1 MPTFLE
7 LLSARVPLSLLS
19 CSRSTSS
26 VVDIAR
32 RHWRRAGD
40 KLVVPHTFPWI
51 KRATEQRAAARF
63 PLLSVPRHATQ
74 REVHALR
81 TLASTLS
88 APGGRPMLRPEALPS
103 YYQWPPSLRHVRLLT
118 ALHVQLLMGLSGV
131 LAPIHI
137 VVCTVRSVSVLPILM
152 LLIVSLSLLVVPL
165 NVWTAAGVSARYRV
179 FASRGKFTL
188 APPTLTT
195 RLRRVPLPLSCKTP

>member
-1 MPTFLE
+1 
-7 LLSARVPLSLLS
+7 
-19 CSRSTSS
+19 
-26 VVDIAR
+26 
-32 RHWRRAGD
+32 
-40 KLVVPHTFPWI
+40 
-51 KRATEQRAAARF
+51 
-63 PLLSVPRHATQ
+63 
-74 REVHALR
+74 
-81 TLASTLS
+81 
-88 APGGRPMLRPEALPS
+88 MLRPEALPS

-179 FASRGKFTL
+179 FASRRKFTL
-188 APPTLTT
+188 APPTL
-195 RLRRVPLPLSCKTP
+195 RLLSTPK